1 MYQFFLGL
9 QNYLPAFT
17 PDFTSNYT
25 SGAANLAE
33 LEQRLDRLEVA
44 RRLAIA

>member
-17 PDFTSNYT
+17 PEFTAQY
-25 SGAANLAE
+25 AADAVDLAE
-33 LEQRLDRLEVA
+33 LEQRLGRLEVA